1 MRKKGGHHEE
11 EHEEHVNHEAWVIP
25 YADML
30 TLLMGLFLVLWAIGN
45 QDLAKMKEFAQ
56 GFSSAVGIT
65 SPIEGGS
72 GVLPDGVAAPPT
84 TTTVVPLAGNE
95 LSQARAALD
104 READARVAAE
114 HENAQLTQAEGLI
127 RDGALAAGLGEAV
140 TFRREDRGLIVSIV
154 SDDVLF
160 AAGSADLQAD
170 GSVALDALAGAL
182 AALPNSIS
190 IEGHTDDVPIS
201 SGRFPSNWELST
213 ARAGVVLRYLVDRHQ
228 LDPSRLVAGGY
239 AEQRPLAGNDTAEG
253 RARNRRV
260 DIAVLSSTAAGA
272 EAATSGPAA
281 AAGSGEQA
289 SGATAGAGHT
299 DDTTAAAGRAAHR
312 EDHEG

>member
-1 MRKKGGHHEE
+1 VRKKGGHHEE

-56 GFSSAVGIT
+56 GFSSAVGI
-65 SPIEGGS
+65 SQPLEGGG
-72 GVLPDGVAAPPT
+72 GVLPDGVAATPT
-84 TTTVVPLAGNE
+84 TTTLVPLVGPE

-104 READARVAAE
+104 REAAAQVALE
-114 HENAQLTQAEGLI
+114 QDQTQLSQAEGLI
-127 RDGALAAGLGEAV
+127 REGAVAAGLGDAV

-160 AAGSADLQAD
+160 AAGSADLRTD
-170 GSVALDALAGAL
+170 GSTALDALAGTL
-182 AALPNSIS
+182 AQLPNAMS

-213 ARAGVVLRYLVDRHQ
+213 ARAGVVLRYLVDRHH

-239 AEQRPLAGNDTAEG
+239 AEQRPLESNATVEG

-260 DIAVLSSTAAGA
+260 DIAVLSSLAEASRADGA
-272 EAATSGPAA
+272 EPAPATGTSSTPPHDSATSHASP
-281 AAGSGEQA
+281 GEQA
-289 SGATAGAGHT
+289 AP
-299 DDTTAAAGRAAHR
+299 
-312 EDHEG
+312 HEEHEP

>member
-1 MRKKGGHHEE
+1 MPKKGKHHEE
-11 EHEEHVNHEAWVIP
+11 EHEEHVNHEAWLVP

-56 GFSSAVGIT
+56 GFSSAVGIHQ
-65 SPIEGGS
+65 SIEGGG
-72 GVLPDGVAAPPT
+72 GVLPDGVAATPT
-84 TTTVVPLAGNE
+84 TTTVVPLTGSE
-95 LSQARAALD
+95 LSAARAALA
-104 READARVAAE
+104 RESDVQAAVE
-114 HENAQLTQAEGLI
+114 QDNAQLAQAEETI
-127 RDGALAAGLGEAV
+127 RAGASAAGFGDAV
-140 TFRREDRGLIVSIV
+140 SFRREDRGLIVSIV

-160 AAGSADLQAD
+160 PAGSADLQTD

-213 ARAGVVLRYLVDRHQ
+213 ARAGVVLRYLVDRHG

-239 AEQRPLAGNDTAEG
+239 AEQRPLETNATVEG

-260 DIAVLSSTAAGA
+260 DIAVLSNAVLVAGA
-272 EAATSGPAA
+272 DPAADA
-281 AAGSGEQA
+281 AAGSA
-289 SGATAGAGHT
+289 
-299 DDTTAAAGRAAHR
+299 DTTPAGTTNETASPSDTSAGRR
-312 EDHEG
+312 EEHEG

>member
-1 MRKKGGHHEE
+1 VPKKGGHHEE

-56 GFSSAVGIT
+56 GFSSAVGI
-65 SPIEGGS
+65 SQPLEGGG
-72 GVLPDGVAAPPT
+72 GVLPDGVAATPT
-84 TTTVVPLAGNE
+84 TTTLVPLMGEE

-104 READARVAAE
+104 READAAAAAQADQ
-114 HENAQLTQAEGLI
+114 AQLTQAEGII
-127 RDGALAAGLGEAV
+127 REGAVAAGLGDAV

-160 AAGSADLQAD
+160 AAGSADLQVD
-170 GSVALDALAGAL
+170 GSTALDALAGAL
-182 AALPNSIS
+182 ATLPNSIS

-213 ARAGVVLRYLVDRHQ
+213 ARAGVVLRYLVDRHG

-239 AEQRPLAGNDTAEG
+239 AEQRPLESNATPEG

-260 DIAVLSSTAAGA
+260 DIAVLSSAAVVDDAAAPSGATGASGSTDTAAGA
-272 EAATSGPAA
+272 E
-281 AAGSGEQA
+281 
-289 SGATAGAGHT
+289 H
-299 DDTTAAAGRAAHR
+299 DTTSPTEERASQR
-312 EDHEG
+312 EDHSG